1 MKSIWIA
8 ASLAAGLAASA
19 AAAERTVTLGISG
32 ISCPTCPIT
41 LRAAIGGVE
50 GVVEV
55 EVELATKKAVVRFDD
70 AVATPEQLAEAS
82 LNAGFPAI
90 VEGQ

>member
-1 MKSIWIA
+1 MT
-8 ASLAAGLAASA
+8 LAIDGM
-19 AAAERTVTLGISG
+19 T
-32 ISCPTCPIT
+32 CPTCPLTIRT
-41 LRAAIGGVE
+41 AIGGVE